1 VRLPGGVALPG
12 AANIRAGRFGRI
24 HPGAA
29 DSTRPPDIT
38 GKIKLHVITAPMPG
52 SSGPKEYNAMSRL
65 SQGLSRL
72 NNNSK
77 PVFAMPGGLGAGGQ
91 NKSFE
96 DLKRHI
102 HGKLVEKLDFSRVKD
117 LQSDALRKDIRRVIE
132 HLCDTENPLL
142 NRMER
147 ERLIDEIL
155 DETLGFGP
163 LEALL
168 KDPTISDIMVNGPH
182 TVYIE
187 RRGKLEKSEIK
198 FRDNEHLLQIIDR
211 IVSKVGRRVDETSP
225 MVDARLPDGSRVNAI
240 IPPLALDGPTVSIR
254 RFGATPL
261 KLEDLLN
268 YKAFSPEMAM
278 LMEACIKAR
287 LNVLISGG
295 TGCGKTTLLNT
306 LSSFIPNDER
316 IITIEDAAEL
326 QLQQEHVVRLETRPP
341 NIEGKGAVTT
351 RDLVRNAL
359 RMRPERIIIGECRG
373 SEALDMLQAM
383 NTGHSGSMTTLHA
396 NAPREGLS
404 RLETM
409 IMMGGFEL
417 PVKAMRQQIASAV
430 DIIIQANRLQGGPR
444 KVTYITEV
452 LNMEQDVI
460 IMQDIFRYRQLGIDQ
475 NGRAYGQF
483 EATGVRPTFVPRL
496 EQKGIK
502 LPSNLFQERV
512 LMRD

>member
-1 VRLPGGVALPG
+1 
-12 AANIRAGRFGRI
+12 
-24 HPGAA
+24 
-29 DSTRPPDIT
+29 
-38 GKIKLHVITAPMPG
+38 
-52 SSGPKEYNAMSRL
+52 MSRL
-65 SQGLSRL
+65 QQGLSRL
-72 NNNSK
+72 NSYSRQGNASL
-77 PVFAMPGGLGAGGQ
+77 AGTMAAAGGGAAG

-102 HGKLVEKLDFSRVKD
+102 HSKLVEKLDFTRVKD
-117 LQSDALRKDIRRVIE
+117 LHSDALRKDIRRVIE

-168 KDPTISDIMVNGPH
+168 KDPTISDILINGPVS
-182 TVYIE
+182 VYVE
-187 RRGKLEKSEIK
+187 RRGKLEKTDIK
-198 FRDNEHLLQIIDR
+198 FRDNDHLLQIIDR

-254 RFGATPL
+254 RFGTNPL

-268 YKAFSPEMAM
+268 YKAFTPEMAM
-278 LMEACIKAR
+278 LMEAAIKAR

-316 IITIEDAAEL
+316 VITIEDAAEL

-373 SEALDMLQAM
+373 AESLDMLQAM
-383 NTGHSGSMTTLHA
+383 NTGHAGSMTTLHA
-396 NAPREGLS
+396 NNPREGLS

-409 IMMGGFEL
+409 IMMGGFEM

-430 DIIIQANRLQGGPR
+430 DLIIQANRLQGGPR
-444 KVTYITEV
+444 KVTSVTEV
-452 LNMEQDVI
+452 MNMEQDVI
-460 IMQDIFRYRQLGIDQ
+460 IMQDVFKFKQLGIDQ
-475 NGRAYGQF
+475 NGRAFGQF
-483 EATGVRPTFVPRL
+483 ESTGVRPTFVGRL
-496 EQKGIK
+496 EAKGIK
-502 LPSNLFQERV
+502 LPSNLFQERI
-512 LMRD
+512 LQRD